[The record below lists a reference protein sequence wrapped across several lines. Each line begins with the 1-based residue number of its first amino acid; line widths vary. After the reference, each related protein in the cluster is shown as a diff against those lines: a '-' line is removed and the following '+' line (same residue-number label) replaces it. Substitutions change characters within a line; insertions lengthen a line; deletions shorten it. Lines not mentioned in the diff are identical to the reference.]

1 VSVIWPAPRLVYLA
15 VRYAYRLKDSDVQ
28 RDELDTGRIR
38 MTSEQDENATE
49 RSTGRHAAPDG
60 APRDPRIDL
69 SRDPHPGVPDHAAP
83 EED

>member
-1 VSVIWPAPRLVYLA
+1 
-15 VRYAYRLKDSDVQ
+15 
-28 RDELDTGRIR
+28 